1 MFWKRRE
8 SREEDLER
16 ELRSHLELEVQAQ
29 EDQGVSEEEARYGAR
44 RALGNTTSIKEEVR
58 NMWGWTFVGQLG
70 HDLRYASRAIRANR
84 AFSAAAILSLA
95 LGIGA
100 NTAIFTLIDALLLRN
115 LPVPNPSDLLQPKLV
130 VQGVARD
137 VFAYPV
143 IRALRERTE
152 IFLEVAGFSSGQQ
165 SQCRV
170 ARWQRTRGW
179 SMGNWRFLLD
189 SRTGTICGQTPH
201 TE

>member
-8 SREEDLER
+8 SRENDLER
-16 ELRSHLELEVQAQ
+16 ELHSHLELEVQEQ
-29 EDQGVSEEEARYGAR
+29 HEQGMSKEEARCAAQ

-58 NMWGWTFVGQLG
+58 AMWGWTIVGQLG
-70 HDLRYASRAIRANR
+70 QDFRYAIRTIRANR

-100 NTAIFTLIDALLLRN
+100 NTAIFTLIDALLLRT
-115 LPVPNPSDLLQPKLV
+115 LPVPNPAGLVQAKLV
-130 VQGVARD
+130 VQGLAGD

-152 IFLEVAGFSSGQQ
+152 VFSGVGGFSSG
-165 SQCRV
+165 SSFNVTSRDGRERV
-170 ARWQRTRGW
+170 VGAWV
-179 SMGNWRFLLD
+179 
-189 SRTGTICGQTPH
+189 TGDFYS
-201 TE
+201 

>member
-1 MFWKRRE
+1 
-8 SREEDLER
+8 
-16 ELRSHLELEVQAQ
+16 
-29 EDQGVSEEEARYGAR
+29 
-44 RALGNTTSIKEEVR
+44 
-58 NMWGWTFVGQLG
+58 MWGWTFAGQLG
-70 HDLRYASRAIRANR
+70 QDFRYAIRTIRANR

-100 NTAIFTLIDALLLRN
+100 NTAIFSLIDALLLRT
-115 LPVPNPSDLLQPKLV
+115 LPVPNPAGLVQPKLI